1 MNTTTPDTR
10 PQLRFCLAKLTLAP
24 ILFTALHD
32 TLALLLNRPT
42 AILYTT
48 QHQQRQWLAWD
59 SQLLFAAL
67 IIYLL
72 NAIIAFILAR
82 AAQQK
87 MMRRQIHYALYLAGS
102 GTLLAWL
109 FGAALAAAT
118 GLGARAANGSWLL
131 VYASTIMLIAL
142 ATLPKQLT
150 RAPMQTIT
158 FHKNIRRK
166 PK

>member
-1 MNTTTPDTR
+1 MNTNTQEPR
-10 PQLRFCLAKLTLAP
+10 PHLRFCLA
-24 ILFTALHD
+24 
-32 TLALLLNRPT
+32 TLALLFHRPT

-48 QHQQRQWLAWD
+48 QQRQWLAWD
-59 SQLLFAAL
+59 EQFLFAL
-67 IIYLL
+67 FIIYLL

-118 GLGARAANGSWLL
+118 GLGARTANGAWLL
-131 VYASTIMLIAL
+131 IYAATILIIAL

-150 RAPMQTIT
+150 RAPVQTIT
-158 FHKNIRRK
+158 FHKTIRRK

>member
-1 MNTTTPDTR
+1 
-10 PQLRFCLAKLTLAP
+10 
-24 ILFTALHD
+24 
-32 TLALLLNRPT
+32 
-42 AILYTT
+42 
-48 QHQQRQWLAWD
+48 
-59 SQLLFAAL
+59 
-67 IIYLL
+67 
-72 NAIIAFILAR
+72 
-82 AAQQK
+82 

-131 VYASTIMLIAL
+131 IYAATILIIAL
-142 ATLPKQLT
+142 TTLPKQLT
-150 RAPMQTIT
+150 RAPVQTIT

>member
-1 MNTTTPDTR
+1 MNTQEPR
-10 PQLRFCLAKLTLAP
+10 PHLRFCLTTFALAP

-32 TLALLLNRPT
+32 LIALLFNHPR

-59 SQLLFAAL
+59 EQFLFAL
-67 IIYLL
+67 FIIYLL

-118 GLGARAANGSWLL
+118 GLGARAANGAWLL
-131 VYASTIMLIAL
+131 IYAATILIIAL
-142 ATLPKQLT
+142 TTLPKQLT
-150 RAPMQTIT
+150 RAPVQTIT

>member
-1 MNTTTPDTR
+1 MNTQEPR
-10 PQLRFCLAKLTLAP
+10 PHLRFCLATLALAP

-32 TLALLLNRPT
+32 LIALLLHRPT

-48 QHQQRQWLAWD
+48 QHQQRQWL
-59 SQLLFAAL
+59 
-67 IIYLL
+67 
-72 NAIIAFILAR
+72 AFILAR

-131 VYASTIMLIAL
+131 VYAATILIIAL

-150 RAPMQTIT
+150 RAPVQTIT
-158 FHKNIRRK
+158 FHKTIRRK

>member
-1 MNTTTPDTR
+1 MNTQEPR
-10 PQLRFCLAKLTLAP
+10 PHLRFCLATLALAP

-32 TLALLLNRPT
+32 LIALLLNHPRP
-42 AILYTT
+42 ILYTT

-131 VYASTIMLIAL
+131 IYAATILIIAL
-142 ATLPKQLT
+142 TTLPKQLT
-150 RAPMQTIT
+150 RAPVQTIT